1 MKKVRFNLSKNK
13 TILFFKND
21 SIANIKDNKKLV
33 KKKSR
38 INMLI
43 PIIPLFILIL
53 ILITHI
59 Y

>member
-21 SIANIKDNKKLV
+21 TIANIKDKTKWV

-38 INMLI
+38 INILI

-53 ILITHI
+53 ILIYI

>member
-21 SIANIKDNKKLV
+21 SIAIIKDNKKLL
-33 KKKSR
+33 KKSR
-38 INMLI
+38 INMLT

-53 ILITHI
+53 ILITYI